1 MAENGFI
8 ISTPRREDI
17 QGIAGAITEFT
28 EAYKEA
34 EKAKNQDLHFTK
46 SWEGFKKLCQT
57 GAVSRFFAV
66 GDQLE
71 CQYNGKDLV
80 WDIVH
85 IGDKEDGSKYVIL
98 QTHNC
103 LDDTMPFDEREAIF
117 KAPAEL
123 PAGTYHFKTPLTG
136 VTETNWTDPKKSG
149 WSKTWQFTTTKAV
162 PKGGIITFGNTA
174 DYNVDIATR
183 KIVTRAAPE
192 SDANIETLSLTEGTE
207 GTDLAT
213 LGTVNHAQRVC
224 YGYNRWRD
232 SDIRQWLNSD
242 AEAGKWWSQ
251 RNDFDTR
258 ITTMYGAAGFM
269 HGLDEDFRAVITKSK
284 ITTNTNKITEDGS
297 NDTTYDYF
305 FLPTMKNLNAGDQDS
320 ANPEDTVIWDY
331 YQKFRQDGKT
341 GENSGRDPN
350 RLKGKSTGGYIWWWE
365 RSPYAGNAFNVRHV
379 KPDVGYEG
387 VAYWSRHAYYWHGV
401 APACRIN

>member
-1 MAENGFI
+1 MTENGFI
-8 ISTPRREDI
+8 ISTPRREDV

-85 IGDKEDGSKYVIL
+85 IGDKEDGSKYVII

-136 VTETNWTDPKKSG
+136 VTDTNWTDPPKIRME
-149 WSKTWQFTTTKAV
+149 QDLAV
-162 PKGGIITFGNTA
+162 YYNQSRPEGRN
-174 DYNVDIATR
+174 YNVR
-183 KIVTRAAPE
+183 EYRR
-192 SDANIETLSLTEGTE
+192 LQGR
-207 GTDLAT
+207 
-213 LGTVNHAQRVC
+213 HC
-224 YGYNRWRD
+224 
-232 SDIRQWLNSD
+232 
-242 AEAGKWWSQ
+242 
-251 RNDFDTR
+251 
-258 ITTMYGAAGFM
+258 
-269 HGLDEDFRAVITKSK
+269 
-284 ITTNTNKITEDGS
+284 
-297 NDTTYDYF
+297 
-305 FLPTMKNLNAGDQDS
+305 DQKDCH
-320 ANPEDTVIWDY
+320 P
-331 YQKFRQDGKT
+331 
-341 GENSGRDPN
+341 
-350 RLKGKSTGGYIWWWE
+350 
-365 RSPYAGNAFNVRHV
+365 RSPG
-379 KPDVGYEG
+379 K
-387 VAYWSRHAYYWHGV
+387 
-401 APACRIN
+401 